1 MSPAQIAAAIV
12 VSLTA
17 GMTKA
22 EIIAAAAK
30 RAIESYK
37 AKQGGSKP

>member
-1 MSPAQIAAAIV
+1 MNPSIAAAIV

-22 EIIAAAAK
+22 EIIAAATQ
-30 RAIESYK
+30 RAIEAYR
-37 AKQGGSKP
+37 AKQGGAK